1 MGNQGRFPA
10 DSVTAL
16 LQAFVQVPSVNPA
29 GDPGVDAADTGERR
43 MAERVAQALADLGV
57 QAELPEVLPGRPNVV
72 GRFPADR
79 PGKPK
84 LLLCPHLDT
93 VSVRGMTVEPFAA
106 ERRDGKILGRGTTD
120 TKGTMAAMLWALAE
134 LGPDAVA
141 RMRHEV
147 WFAGLMD
154 EEAGNRGA
162 HALAA
167 AIPDAAFALVGEPTG
182 CQVVHTTKGVAWLHL
197 RTTGRAVHAA
207 SPHLGDNAIYKMADV
222 VRAVRDELLPAFAKE
237 ADPVLGTATASVGII
252 SGGSKINI
260 VPETCAVELDLRTV
274 PAQDRPGF
282 LDEVRTL
289 LERACPGLEFETNPI
304 RQHAPLHTPPDHPGV
319 QALVAAGGRCVGAP
333 WFCDGS
339 VLSAAGIPAAAAG
352 PGDIAQAHTA
362 DEFLAEDDLL
372 AGVEFYKRFFA
383 RM

>member
-1 MGNQGRFPA
+1 MNRLPA

-16 LQAFVQVPSVNPA
+16 LQAFVRTPSVNPS
-29 GDPGVDAADTGERR
+29 GDPGVDAVDTGERR
-43 MAERVAQALADLGV
+43 MAERVAEALADLGV

-93 VSVRGMTVEPFAA
+93 VSVRGMTIDPFAA
-106 ERRDGKILGRGTTD
+106 ELRDGRLLGRGTTD

-141 RMRHEV
+141 RMEHEV
-147 WFAGLMD
+147 WFCGLMD

-162 HALAA
+162 YALAQA
-167 AIPDAAFALVGEPTG
+167 FPDAAFALVGEPTG
-182 CQVVHTTKGVAWLHL
+182 CQVVHTTKGVTWLSL
-197 RTTGRAVHAA
+197 RTAGRAAHSA
-207 SPHLGDNAIYKMADV
+207 SPHLGDNAIYKMADA
-222 VRAVRDELLPAFAKE
+222 VRAVRDELLPFFAKE
-237 ADPVLGTATASVGII
+237 PDPILGAATASVGVVG
-252 SGGSKINI
+252 GGSKVNI
-260 VPETCAVELDLRTV
+260 VPDACTAELDLRTV
-274 PAQDRPGF
+274 PAQDRAGF
-282 LDEVRTL
+282 VDEVRAIL
-289 LERACPGLEFETNPI
+289 QRACPGVEVDLI
-304 RQHAPLHTPPDHPGV
+304 RRHAPLHTPPEHPCV
-319 QALVAAGGRCVGAP
+319 QALVAAGGSCVGAP

-339 VLSAAGIPAAAAG
+339 VLSAAGIPAVAAG

-362 DEFLAEDDLL
+362 DEFLAESDLL

-383 RM
+383 RV